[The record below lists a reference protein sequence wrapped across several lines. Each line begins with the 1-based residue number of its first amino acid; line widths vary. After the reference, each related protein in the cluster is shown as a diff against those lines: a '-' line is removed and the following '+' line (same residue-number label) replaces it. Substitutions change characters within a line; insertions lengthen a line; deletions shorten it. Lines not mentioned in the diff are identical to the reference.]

1 MNDALSRGIRLL
13 LLVSCSMFVLS
24 GCASTPS
31 NPDDPLERYN
41 RAMYSFNDG
50 VDKVVVR
57 PAAQAYETVTPR
69 LVRTGVGNFFGNLG
83 DLWIGVNSMLQGK
96 VGDAFSDWMRFMVN
110 TTFGIAGVFD
120 VATEMG
126 LPKNDED
133 FGQTLAV
140 WGVGEGPY
148 VVLPLLGPRTLRD
161 AVALPVDWQ
170 GDPVASVDHGRT
182 RASFIV
188 LRVVH
193 GRANLLGL
201 DKTLAEAI
209 DPYAFTR
216 DSYLQQRRYK
226 VYDGNP
232 PVEYE
237 DFDRENGVSIMP
249 VRGVSDALA
258 EAALDSLQ
266 LVSFLEADAGSS
278 SFAIR

>member
-1 MNDALSRGIRLL
+1 MNDALSRGVRLL

-24 GCASTPS
+24 GCASTPP

-57 PAAQAYETVTPR
+57 PAAKAYETVTPR

-83 DLWIGVNSMLQGK
+83 DVWIGLNSMLQGK

-110 TTFGIAGVFD
+110 TTFGVAGVFD

-140 WGVGEGPY
+140 WGVGEGPF

-161 AVALPVDWQ
+161 AMALPVDWQ
-170 GDPVASVDHGRT
+170 GDPVASIDHSRT
-182 RASFIV
+182 RASFIG

-193 GRANLLGL
+193 GRANLLGI
-201 DKTLAEAI
+201 DKTLAEAL

-216 DSYLQQRRYK
+216 DFYLQQRRYK

-232 PVEYE
+232 PIEYE
-237 DFDRENGVSIMP
+237 DFDLENEASLMP
-249 VRGVSDALA
+249 VRGSSDALA
-258 EAALDSLQ
+258 EAALESLQ
-266 LVSFLEADAGSS
+266 LVSLLEADAGSS